1 MMDALV
7 CVAPGELVLA
17 RKPIPTRAEDELL
30 IRVRRVGICG
40 TDMHIFSGTQPYLSY
55 PRIMGHELA
64 GEVAQASPQ
73 SKFKAGD
80 PVYVMPYLSCG
91 HCSACRKGRTNCC
104 RNIEVLGVHRDGGLA
119 EYLAVH
125 ERFVSK
131 AEGVTLDEAAMIEFL
146 AIGAHAVRRGAL
158 AAGDR
163 VLVVGAGP
171 IGIAVALFSRLDGGN
186 VTVIDSRQ
194 DRLEFCRRMV
204 GADNAFAV
212 DEHTAERLRDL
223 TDGDMFDVVF
233 DATGNPQAM
242 ETGFAYVGH
251 GGSYVLVSIVKGMIA
266 FSDPEFHRRETT
278 LLGSRNATLQDFER
292 VIQAMRDRLVPTLGL
307 NTHRA
312 RLGDFA
318 AILPEWMTPSAGVI
332 KGIVEC

>member
-17 RKPIPTRAEDELL
+17 RKPIPTRTEDELL
-30 IRVRRVGICG
+30 IRIRRVGICG

-64 GEVAQASPQ
+64 GEVAQAPPQ
-73 SKFKAGD
+73 SRFKAGD
-80 PVYVMPYLSCG
+80 PVYLMPYLSCG

-119 EYLAVH
+119 EYLAIH

-146 AIGAHAVRRGAL
+146 AIGAHAVRRGAI

-204 GADNAFAV
+204 GADSAFAV
-212 DEHTAERLRDL
+212 DERTAERLRDL
-223 TDGDMFDVVF
+223 TGGDMFDVVF
-233 DATGNPQAM
+233 DATGNPRAM

-251 GGSYVLVSIVKGMIA
+251 GGSYVLVSIVNGNIA

-292 VIQAMRDRLVPTLGL
+292 VIRAMRDRLVPTLGL

-312 RLGDFA
+312 RLADFA
-318 AILPEWMTPSAGVI
+318 AILPEWMTPAAGVI